1 MEHGDRFEDG
11 EDLLQ
16 GDGED
21 LLEGYGEDL
30 PGGDGECLWQGRGGE
45 RHNGLAAHN

>member
-11 EDLLQ
+11 EDLLE

-21 LLEGYGEDL
+21 LLEG
-30 PGGDGECLWQGRGGE
+30 DGESLWKGGGGE

>member
-11 EDLLQ
+11 EDLLE

-21 LLEGYGEDL
+21 LHGGEGESL
-30 PGGDGECLWQGRGGE
+30 WKGGGGE

>member
-11 EDLLQ
+11 EDLLE
-16 GDGED
+16 GDGES
-21 LLEGYGEDL
+21 LWK
-30 PGGDGECLWQGRGGE
+30 GGGGE

>member
-11 EDLLQ
+11 EDLLE

-21 LLEGYGEDL
+21 L
-30 PGGDGECLWQGRGGE
+30 PGVDGESLWKGGGGE

>member
-11 EDLLQ
+11 EDLLE
-16 GDGED
+16 GD
-21 LLEGYGEDL
+21 GEDL
-30 PGGDGECLWQGRGGE
+30 PGGGGESLWKGGGGE

>member
-11 EDLLQ
+11 EDLLE
-16 GDGED
+16 GD
-21 LLEGYGEDL
+21 GEDL
-30 PGGDGECLWQGRGGE
+30 PGGDGESLWKGGGGE

>member
-11 EDLLQ
+11 EDLLE
-16 GDGED
+16 GD
-21 LLEGYGEDL
+21 GEDL
-30 PGGDGECLWQGRGGE
+30 PGGDGEPLWKGEGGE